1 MTEEIGVFVD
11 IESVVDMIRIVLLF
25 SAKEAPTLE
34 LDVICSI

>member
-25 SAKEAPTLE
+25 SAKEGPTLE

>member
-25 SAKEAPTLE
+25 STKDGPTLE